1 MSHVNGVVIGLVTNV
16 NDPEQQGRIKVRFPW
31 LDDNHETDWIRI
43 ATMMSGNG
51 RGSFFMPE
59 VNDETLVAFDHGDTR
74 FPYVI
79 GFMWNGKDK
88 PPESNT
94 KNRTLKTPGGHILRF
109 EDTNGQRKIILRS
122 DSGHEITLDD
132 SGSAQTIT
140 LKSQGDQTV
149 VLDDKDKSISAR
161 TGGQRMVLNDTEKS
175 ILLQGGGRSLALRNG
190 QVQIT

>member
-43 ATMMSGNG
+43 ATMMSGNA

-59 VNDETLVAFDHGDTR
+59 VDDETLVAFDHGDTR

-79 GFMWNGKDK
+79 GFMWNGKDE

-94 KNRTLKTPGGHILRF
+94 KNRTLKTPGGHLLRF

-132 SGSAQTIT
+132 SRSGQTIR
-140 LKSQGDQTV
+140 LKSQGGQTV
-149 VLDDKDKSISAR
+149 VLDDKD
-161 TGGQRMVLNDTEKS
+161 KS